1 MNLIITEKEKESN
14 TSDKR
19 RKSITYKKKEETRG
33 KTGNLH
39 SLKLGP

>member
-19 RKSITYKKKEETRG
+19 RKSITYKEKEESRR
-33 KTGNLH
+33 KTGNLEMV
-39 SLKLGP
+39 G